1 MGSYIIRRLL
11 QMIPVLLG
19 ATFLIFTMVFLLPG
33 DPVQAL
39 GGDRRL
45 PEAVAETIREAYNL
59 NDPFLIQYAKYLG
72 GALTGDLGQSFS
84 GRQVTDILRQA
95 YPVTIRLALFAFAI
109 EVVIG
114 IAAGILA
121 GIRRGSFVDNLVLVS
136 TTLAVS
142 IPVFVLG
149 YVAQLVF
156 GLNLGWFPIAGVN
169 QGWLSYV
176 MPAFVLATT
185 SLAYAARLLR
195 TSLVENLRA
204 DYIRTAT
211 AKGLSR
217 GRVVGRHGVRN
228 SLIPVVTFLGAD
240 LGSLMAGAIVTEAV
254 FNLPGVGSEIFRAV
268 GNQEGAVVVGLTTV
282 LVLVFIVANLIVD
295 LLYGVLDPR
304 IRYE

>member
-1 MGSYIIRRLL
+1 MGTYVLRRLL
-11 QMIPVLLG
+11 QMVPVLFG
-19 ATFLIFTMVFLLPG
+19 ATFLVFFMVFALPG

-45 PEAVAETIREAYNL
+45 PEAVAEAIREAYNL
-59 NDPFLIQYAKYLG
+59 NDPFFIQYLKYVG
-72 GALTGDLGQSFS
+72 NALTGDLGQSFT
-84 GRQVTDILRQA
+84 GRSVIDILRSA
-95 YPVTIRLALFAFAI
+95 YPVTVRLALLAFVI

-114 IAAGILA
+114 IAAGIMA
-121 GIRRGSFVDNLVLVS
+121 GLRRGSFLDNLVLLS

-149 YVAQLVF
+149 YVAQLLF
-156 GLNLGWFPIAGVN
+156 GVRLNWFPVAGIN
-169 QGWLSYV
+169 DGLMSYV

-204 DYIRTAT
+204 DYVRTAT
-211 AKGLSR
+211 SKGLKRS
-217 GRVVGRHGVRN
+217 RVVGRHALRN

-240 LGSLMAGAIVTEAV
+240 LGGLMAGAIVTETI
-254 FNLPGVGSEIFRAV
+254 FNIPGVGFQIFRAIQS
-268 GNQEGAVVVGLTTV
+268 QEGSVVVGLTTV
-282 LVLVFIVANLIVD
+282 LVLVFIFANLIVD
-295 LLYGVLDPR
+295 LLYGFLDPR

>member
-1 MGSYIIRRLL
+1 MGTYILRRLL
-11 QMIPVLLG
+11 QMIPVLFG
-19 ATFLIFTMVFLLPG
+19 ATFLVFFLVFALPG

-45 PEAVAETIREAYNL
+45 PEAVAEAIREAYNL
-59 NDPFLIQYAKYLG
+59 NDPFLIQYFKYVG
-72 GALTGDLGQSFS
+72 NALTGDLGQSFS
-84 GRQVTDILRQA
+84 GRQVGDILRVS
-95 YPVTIRLALFAFAI
+95 YPITVRLALLAFAI
-109 EVVIG
+109 EIVIG

-121 GIRRGSFVDNLVLVS
+121 GLRRGSFIDNLVLVS

-142 IPVFVLG
+142 VPVFVLG

-156 GLNLGWFPIAGVN
+156 GVRLGWFPVAGVS
-169 QGWLSYV
+169 QGFMSYV

-204 DYIRTAT
+204 DYVRTAT

-217 GRVVGRHGVRN
+217 GRVVGRHALRN

-240 LGSLMAGAIVTEAV
+240 LGGLMAGAIVTETV
-254 FNLPGVGSEIFRAV
+254 FNIPGVGSQIFTAIR
-268 GNQEGAVVVGLTTV
+268 GQEGAVVVGLTTV
-282 LVLVFIVANLIVD
+282 LVLVFIAANLIVD
-295 LLYGVLDPR
+295 LLYGFLDPR